1 MTSSWAR
8 TRAHTGW
15 ELRLLLRNGE
25 QLLLVFIIPVVLVL
39 ALGLTSFM
47 PGGIDSAISKVLT
60 ISILASCFTSLA
72 IATGFER
79 RSGALRF
86 LATTPL
92 TRAQLLMGKSLA
104 TAIVTLLSA
113 IVVVLLGITLG
124 WHPGGSWPLAV
135 LIAVL
140 GCFTFASWGLF
151 LAGALR
157 AEAVLA
163 VANGVFLALLLFGGI
178 LIAPSEL
185 PEVLGVVIAFLPS
198 AALADTFSLILI
210 GPLNNLNLLLQPV
223 AVLMVWGAAGAIL
236 ARRFFRW
243 E

>member
-1 MTSSWAR
+1 MTTSWAR

-25 QLLLVFIIPVVLVL
+25 QLLLVFIIPAVLVV
-39 ALGLTSFM
+39 ALGLTKFVS
-47 PGGIDSAISKVLT
+47 GGIDSAIPRVLT
-60 ISILASCFTSLA
+60 ISILATCFTSLA

-92 TRAQLLMGKSLA
+92 TRVNLLTGKALA
-104 TAIVTLLSA
+104 TAIVTSLS
-113 IVVVLLGITLG
+113 VLVVLALGGFLG
-124 WHPGGSWPLAV
+124 WRSGGSWPLAL
-135 LIAVL
+135 LIALL
-140 GCFTFASWGLF
+140 GIFTFASWGLF

-163 VANGVFLALLLFGGI
+163 VANGAFLALILFGGI
-178 LIAPSEL
+178 IISPAQL
-185 PEVLGVVIAFLPS
+185 PVGMGSVIKFLPS
-198 AALADTFSLILI
+198 AALADGLTVALA
-210 GPLNNLNLLLQPV
+210 GPTTSVELLLP
-223 AVLMVWGAAGAIL
+223 ACLLAVWGAAGALL
-236 ARRFFRW
+236 ARHYFRW